1 MKKKKFFSGISP
13 TMIILCILLFVYFA
27 SILVLFGWGL
37 ITSFKDYHSD
47 FVVNV
52 FGLPKKWQFENY
64 VTIAKAF
71 VYPMPNGKLA
81 YIEDMLFNTVLY
93 AVGCSF
99 FSTFVTCI
107 TAYACGRFRYKF
119 SGILSSVVIITM
131 VLPVVGS
138 LPSEMALAKA
148 LGFYDSILGMWAMKC
163 NFLSLYFL
171 VFFKVFRNMPNDV
184 EEAAKLDGA
193 SNWTIMVRIMFPIV
207 MNTFGTV
214 MLIKFIAFWNEYEIP
229 LIYLPNHPTLSM
241 AVAWLNM
248 STQNINGVNLSS
260 VPFKMASSMV
270 MLVPILILF
279 LACQKKLIGSISMG
293 GSKE

>member
-64 VTIAKAF
+64 ATIVKAF

-81 YIEDMLFNTVLY
+81 YIEDMLLNTVLY

-138 LPSEMALAKA
+138 LPSEMALA
-148 LGFYDSILGMWAMKC
+148 
-163 NFLSLYFL
+163 
-171 VFFKVFRNMPNDV
+171 V

-193 SNWTIMVRIMFPIV
+193 SNFTIMVRIMFPIV

-270 MLVPILILF
+270 MLIPILILF